1 MTSRQ
6 CFPCTACCE
15 GWLKAEIRGV
25 KLKPWKACEF
35 SVNKC
40 CGIYE
45 DRPEIPCRSFKCA
58 WLQEK
63 HQLPEH
69 MKPSESGAIVLLDR
83 KWHGGEVIMA
93 VPTGK
98 KIPAETLE
106 WLMAYARE
114 QSLPLLFHEFLFKD
128 GKMTGRKHIGYGP
141 PSFVRAVEKE
151 VGYEDVVM
159 F

>member
-1 MTSRQ
+1 
-6 CFPCTACCE
+6 
-15 GWLKAEIRGV
+15 
-25 KLKPWKACEF
+25 
-35 SVNKC
+35 
-40 CGIYE
+40 
-45 DRPEIPCRSFKCA
+45 
-58 WLQEK
+58 
-63 HQLPEH
+63 

-114 QSLPLLFHEFLFKD
+114 LSLPLLFHEFLFKD